1 MSGKVRIY
9 FISGLGAD
17 RRAFRKLKFPADFE
31 LVYLDW
37 IVPIPDEQL
46 EDYAIRL
53 ASSIDNTTPFYL
65 VGLSMGGMMA
75 TEIAKKLNPIHTF
88 LISSV
93 PTYKQIPWYFK
104 LAGKLKLQKMVT
116 ARLIKQARF
125 IPPIFLGGKTPEE
138 RVLLKTLI
146 LDSDPIFMKWALTS
160 ILEWRNTEKPEN
172 LTHIHGNRDFTL
184 PARYCQPDVI
194 INGAGHFMVYANAKE
209 VSLHVME
216 KINIRAVDDRCLPVR

>member
-17 RRAFRKLKFPADFE
+17 RRVFRNLVFPTDFE
-31 LVYLDW
+31 LIYLDW
-37 IVPIPDEQL
+37 IVPMPHERL

-53 ASSIDNTTPFYL
+53 ASSIDHTTQFYL

-93 PTYKQIPWYFK
+93 PSYKQIPWYFK

-116 ARLIKQARF
+116 TSLIKQARF
-125 IPPIFLGGKTPEE
+125 IPPTLLGGKTPEE

-146 LDSDPIFMKWALTS
+146 LDSDPVFMKWALTS
-160 ILEWRNTEKPEN
+160 ILEWRNTKKPEN
-172 LTHIHGNRDFTL
+172 LTHIHGNKDITL
-184 PARYCQPDVI
+184 PIRYCQPDVV
-194 INGAGHFMVYANAKE
+194 INGAGHFMVYANADEIGSYIMKE
-209 VSLHVME
+209 
-216 KINIRAVDDRCLPVR
+216 INIILTGNFH

>member
-17 RRAFRKLKFPADFE
+17 RRVFRNLVFPTDFE
-31 LVYLDW
+31 LIYLDW
-37 IVPIPDEQL
+37 IIPMPHELL

-53 ASSIDNTTPFYL
+53 ALSIDRTSPFYL

-93 PTYKQIPWYFK
+93 PSYKQIPWYFK
-104 LAGKLKLQKMVT
+104 LAGKLKLQKVVT
-116 ARLIKQARF
+116 ASLIKQVRF
-125 IPPIFLGGKTPEE
+125 IPPTLLGGKTPEE
-138 RVLLKTLI
+138 KVLLKTLI

-160 ILEWRNTEKPEN
+160 ILEWRNTKKPKN
-172 LTHIHGNRDFTL
+172 LTHIHGDKDITL

-194 INGAGHFMVYANAKE
+194 INGAGHFMVYANAE
-209 VSLHVME
+209 EISSYIIQ
-216 KINIRAVDDRCLPVR
+216 KINIFSKERFPL